1 MIPAA
6 DYKKFLEQMP
16 VVCIDAIIMNNKGQ
30 YLLIKRKNEPLKG
43 NYWVPGGRLLKN
55 ETLNDAVLRKV
66 KEELGIDSHVVM
78 PIGVYEDF
86 FDKSPLNPENGLHTI
101 SIVYLIIAGSENIC
115 IDEQSD
121 DWGWFNELPERL
133 KKMTTFN
140 TLGGL
145 LN

>member
-1 MIPAA
+1 MIPAT

-43 NYWVPGGRLLKN
+43 DYWVPGGRLLKN

-66 KEELGIDSHVVM
+66 KEELGIDSHIVM

-121 DWGWFNELPERL
+121 DWGWFDELPERL

-140 TLGGL
+140 TLDGL

>member
-43 NYWVPGGRLLKN
+43 DYWVPGGRVLKN

-66 KEELGIDSHVVM
+66 KEELGIDSHIVM

-115 IDEQSD
+115 LDEQSD
-121 DWGWFNELPERL
+121 DWGWFDELPERL

>member
-1 MIPAA
+1 
-6 DYKKFLEQMP
+6 
-16 VVCIDAIIMNNKGQ
+16 V
-30 YLLIKRKNEPLKG
+30 
-43 NYWVPGGRLLKN
+43 
-55 ETLNDAVLRKV
+55 
-66 KEELGIDSHVVM
+66 
-78 PIGVYEDF
+78 
-86 FDKSPLNPENGLHTI
+86 

-121 DWGWFNELPERL
+121 DWGWFDELPERL

>member
-6 DYKKFLEQMP
+6 DYKTFLEQMP

-43 NYWVPGGRLLKN
+43 DYWVPGGRLLKN

-86 FDKSPLNPENGLHTI
+86 FDKSPLNPGNGLHTV

-121 DWGWFNELPERL
+121 DWGWFDELPERL

>member
-1 MIPAA
+1 
-6 DYKKFLEQMP
+6 MP

-43 NYWVPGGRLLKN
+43 DYWVPGGRLLKN

-66 KEELGIDSHVVM
+66 KEELGIESHVVM

-121 DWGWFNELPERL
+121 DWGWFDELPERL
-133 KKMTTFN
+133 KKMTTLN
-140 TLGGL
+140 TLSGL
-145 LN
+145 LNRKKHRYWV

>member
-16 VVCIDAIIMNNKGQ
+16 LVCIDAIIMNNKGQ

-43 NYWVPGGRLLKN
+43 DYWVPGGRLLKN

-66 KEELGIDSHVVM
+66 KEELGIESHVVM

-121 DWGWFNELPERL
+121 DWGWFDELPERL

-140 TLGGL
+140 TLSGL

>member
-43 NYWVPGGRLLKN
+43 DYWVPGGRLLKN

-66 KEELGIDSHVVM
+66 KEELGIESHVVM

-121 DWGWFNELPERL
+121 DWGWFDELPERL